1 MAVEFVTFQKFSDK
15 ESAGQLAALLEKHQV
30 ECILE
35 DNSSSLDATFGSQAF
50 ENNYAVKIRQA
61 DFEKV
66 NHILIEDSIADL
78 DAIDKDYYLFSFTD
92 DELRDILAHRDEWNA
107 FDFIL
112 AQKLLKRRGSEVS
125 EEQLDDLKQQ
135 RIVELS
141 QPEPTQ
147 TAWIT
152 AGYIMAFMGGLLGI
166 FIGWFLSSHK
176 KRCLMAIAFSITVTL
191 IASTDEIFFISES
204 FSSFFGICY
213 GFLDCRFLMDF
224 IINGYATTIPA

>member
-176 KRCLMAIAFSITVTL
+176 KTL
-191 IASTDEIFFISES
+191 PNGDRVFNYSNSDRKHGRNIFYLGIFFVI
-204 FSSFFGICY
+204 FWNLLWFFGLPFFD
-213 GFLDCRFLMDF
+213 GFHH
-224 IINGYATTIPA
+224 